1 MQVAEKFIRAL
12 VAKYGN
18 YLVYTDVV
26 TWYPEA
32 CNVLRLKH
40 CLHSTFL
47 KSLIERV
54 NQYFK
59 DRTDGF
65 DNYYPCIR
73 NQCTLFYVQ
82 NIIQLFICMFNNVTT
97 TGNDFNF
104 EFNGG
109 EITLA

>member
-1 MQVAEKFIRAL
+1 MQ
-12 VAKYGN
+12 
-18 YLVYTDVV
+18 
-26 TWYPEA
+26 
-32 CNVLRLKH
+32 
-40 CLHSTFL
+40 CLEIETLSTFNISEEFDR
-47 KSLIERV
+47 KS

-82 NIIQLFICMFNNVTT
+82 NIIEFFICMFNNVTT

-104 EFNGG
+104 EFNEG